1 MTSARRRLKLVCG
14 GTVLVTSVLICAL
27 ALTHAVSPV
36 AAQDAGGGL
45 SAFPGMSAFPGTS
58 PTPTTSA
65 NPAATPGPTAT
76 PDPANAGCLTD
87 TEPNDTPETAATF
100 SGPACIAGSLPDGD
114 QDLYLWTVTEAQAA
128 GPWDITLDGVDGT
141 VTGAKVLA
149 VTSAPGETP
158 LVIGNVVAEVDQ
170 PVDAFEP
177 AAASG
182 LLFPAGEYLV
192 GIARSATADGNPPL
206 DVGYRVR
213 IDAGTPL
220 PPSGDVEPND
230 DLTTATALSGAFAI
244 SGDLRD
250 SQDVYRWTTPDLEA
264 GQAWDVQLT
273 GALTSGAQV
282 SIQDATGT
290 TLASAYPDALGRAE
304 LADLRL
310 PAGDHFLFVT
320 PSTSVSMP
328 YALSA
333 TAGDLGNADPEPN
346 SVVAVAVP
354 LDPARPIVH
363 GRLAAGD
370 NRDWYSLDVDQT
382 LAASLLDIRLIWR
395 SGPARTL
402 CLADAAGTELQC
414 RNGDHGVSLSG
425 LHLSPGVA
433 MLEVSGDPSD
443 GSVYLLRVDPT
454 TAPAAD
460 FESEPNDMPST
471 ASAVSGLTMHG
482 HLATDDRD
490 TFLVTTTGEP
500 QLWQVDVTGTGINA
514 LIWEKADG
522 TELGLGDVAEDHSS
536 AHATDLYLIPGEH
549 WLRVDGS
556 DGDYTLA
563 MTALG
568 PPDPNGEREPNN
580 ASINAEPF
588 IIGNTRT
595 GRLPS
600 YQDVDIF
607 RFTVDTTD
615 HLRITV
621 TPPSDGAVRMT
632 LSSGAYEAG
641 DIPGVV
647 GAPTIY
653 DAQLEP
659 GDWEL
664 ALRPD
669 TPSLGKYS
677 LAVERRG
684 SVRHRGGPGAQRQHP
699 RRPAPAGQ
707 PAHRG

>member
-1 MTSARRRLKLVCG
+1 
-14 GTVLVTSVLICAL
+14 
-27 ALTHAVSPV
+27 
-36 AAQDAGGGL
+36 
-45 SAFPGMSAFPGTS
+45 MS
-58 PTPTTSA
+58 
-65 NPAATPGPTAT
+65 
-76 PDPANAGCLTD
+76 
-87 TEPNDTPETAATF
+87 
-100 SGPACIAGSLPDGD
+100 
-114 QDLYLWTVTEAQAA
+114 
-128 GPWDITLDGVDGT
+128 
-141 VTGAKVLA
+141 
-149 VTSAPGETP
+149 
-158 LVIGNVVAEVDQ
+158 
-170 PVDAFEP
+170 
-177 AAASG
+177 
-182 LLFPAGEYLV
+182 
-192 GIARSATADGNPPL
+192 
-206 DVGYRVR
+206 

-250 SQDVYRWTTPDLEA
+250 SQDVYRWTTPDLA
-264 GQAWDVQLT
+264 DGQAWDVQLT

-328 YALSA
+328 YGLSA

-454 TAPAAD
+454 TSPAAD
-460 FESEPNDMPST
+460 FESEPNDTPST

-536 AHATDLYLIPGEH
+536 AHATDLYLVPGEH

-588 IIGNTRT
+588 IIGSTRT

-621 TPPSDGAVRMT
+621 TPPSRWRRAHDPLERHERGRRHHGRRGRADGLRRAAGTRRLGAHAPARHAKPGQVRPGR
-632 LSSGAYEAG
+632 GA
-641 DIPGVV
+641 
-647 GAPTIY
+647 
-653 DAQLEP
+653 
-659 GDWEL
+659 
-664 ALRPD
+664 
-669 TPSLGKYS
+669 
-677 LAVERRG
+677 RG
-684 SVRHRGGPGAQRQHP
+684 SVRHRGRTRSPTTASPRPGPCPPACTSRVMP
-699 RRPAPAGQ
+699 RPVGMTTGSCWGRCPPAGTCRSGR
-707 PAHRG
+707 PDPCSASWCPTV